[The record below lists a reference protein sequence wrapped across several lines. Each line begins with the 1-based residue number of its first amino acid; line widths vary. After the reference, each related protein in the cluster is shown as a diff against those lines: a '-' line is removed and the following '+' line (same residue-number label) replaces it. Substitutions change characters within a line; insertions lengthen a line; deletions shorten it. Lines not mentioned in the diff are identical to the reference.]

1 MTHVQDDVEFTRY
14 MAENFASFDYK
25 TQEEPL
31 TVIKSLT
38 AVLSTAGMQL
48 VETLSPSHLLTQL
61 HAPTAPQPTVV
72 QPNGQ
77 DVPMDDAS
85 GLAEAP
91 PLPQPA
97 APVVSTVGIQ
107 DLGLMRSSIIVAMLM
122 LLKAH
127 LKTLYSIS
135 EE

>member
-1 MTHVQDDVEFTRY
+1 
-14 MAENFASFDYK
+14 MAENFASFEYK

-61 HAPTAPQPTVV
+61 HAPTATQSA
-72 QPNGQ
+72 GQ
-77 DVPMDDAS
+77 DVPMADAS
-85 GLAEAP
+85 GMVEP
-91 PLPQPA
+91 FSQPQAA
-97 APVVSTVGIQ
+97 APAVPSVGIQ
-107 DLGLMRSSIIVAMLM
+107 DLGLMRSSIMVAMIM

-127 LKTLYSIS
+127 LKALYGIS

>member
-1 MTHVQDDVEFTRY
+1 
-14 MAENFASFDYK
+14 MAENFASFEYK

-61 HAPTAPQPTVV
+61 HAPTATQSA
-72 QPNGQ
+72 GQ
-77 DVPMDDAS
+77 DVPMADAS
-85 GLAEAP
+85 ETVEP
-91 PLPQPA
+91 SQPQAA
-97 APVVSTVGIQ
+97 APAVPSVGVQ
-107 DLGLMRSSIIVAMLM
+107 DLGLMRSSIIVAMIM

-127 LKTLYSIS
+127 LKALYGIS

>member
-1 MTHVQDDVEFTRY
+1 MV
-14 MAENFASFDYK
+14 ENFASFEYK

-61 HAPTAPQPTVV
+61 HAPTATQST
-72 QPNGQ
+72 GQ
-77 DVPMDDAS
+77 DVPMVDAS
-85 GLAEAP
+85 GSAEP
-91 PLPQPA
+91 PSQSQTA
-97 APVVSTVGIQ
+97 AVAVPPVAVR
-107 DLGLMRSSIIVAMLM
+107 DLGLMRSSIIVAMIM

-127 LKTLYSIS
+127 LKTLYGIS

>member
-1 MTHVQDDVEFTRY
+1 

-48 VETLSPSHLLTQL
+48 VEMLSPSHLLTQL
-61 HAPTAPQPTVV
+61 HAPTGSQSAGPSV
-72 QPNGQ
+72 QPIGQ
-77 DVPMDDAS
+77 DVSMGEAS
-85 GLAEAP
+85 GVAEAP
-91 PLPQPA
+91 PQAQQIVPAPPQFG
-97 APVVSTVGIQ
+97 VQ
-107 DLGLMRSSIIVAMLM
+107 DLGLMRSSVIVAMLM

-127 LKTLYSIS
+127 LKVLYGIS

>member
-1 MTHVQDDVEFTRY
+1 

-48 VETLSPSHLLTQL
+48 VEMLSPSHLLTQL
-61 HAPTAPQPTVV
+61 HAPTGSQPVGSPAQPT
-72 QPNGQ
+72 GQ
-77 DVPMDDAS
+77 DVPMNEAS
-85 GLAEAP
+85 GVVEAP
-91 PLPQPA
+91 PQAQQPVPAPPQFG
-97 APVVSTVGIQ
+97 VQ
-107 DLGLMRSSIIVAMLM
+107 DLGLMRSSVIVAMLM

-127 LKTLYSIS
+127 LKVLYGIS